1 MEYFLDFAVVLR
13 IVIEGF
19 LTGVH
24 GAGESLRCGVD
35 GVELQG
41 QHPMQDDS
49 VSIFDIEI
57 LYHIKMHKSI

>member
-13 IVIEGF
+13 IVREGF

-35 GVELQG
+35 GVEAQG
-41 QHPMQDDS
+41 QQPVQEDS
-49 VSIFDIEI
+49 VSIFDMEI
-57 LYHIKMHKSI
+57 FLSYRDA